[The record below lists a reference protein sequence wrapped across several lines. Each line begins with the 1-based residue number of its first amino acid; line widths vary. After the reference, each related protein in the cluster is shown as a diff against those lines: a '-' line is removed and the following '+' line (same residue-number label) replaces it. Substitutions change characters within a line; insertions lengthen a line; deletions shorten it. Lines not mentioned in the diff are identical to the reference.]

1 VIVIPPEKLEPELE
15 VEEEPIIPL
24 YAVIL
29 IAIFSALLSALI
41 VGVIVLLI
49 RRKLEKEEPEVNTV
63 YVEDSARD
71 KN

>member
-1 VIVIPPEKLEPELE
+1 MIVIPPEKLEPELE
-15 VEEEPIIPL
+15 VEEEPTIPL